1 MPMNTFEVEGK
12 TVCLFPGQQPASP
25 VIYLNTFPGDGEH
38 VFRTAHDA
46 GCPDFSLAA
55 ICGLDWNC
63 DMAPWDAA
71 PAFPRT
77 SPFTG
82 GTQEYLRLLTQKII
96 PLAEGRLANAP
107 PWRGIVGYSMAGLF
121 AIYALCRTDAF
132 SRAASISGS
141 LWFPGMREY
150 VLSHG
155 PCRLPQ
161 RVYFS
166 LGSKESKTRNPM
178 LQSVSQDTQEI
189 AAFYRGRGVDTLFE
203 LNPGNHF
210 DHPEQR
216 TARGIAWLLGGQDA
230 ACPAGGTP

>member
-1 MPMNTFEVEGK
+1 
-12 TVCLFPGQQPASP
+12 
-25 VIYLNTFPGDGEH
+25 
-38 VFRTAHDA
+38 
-46 GCPDFSLAA
+46 
-55 ICGLDWNC
+55 
-63 DMAPWDAA
+63 
-71 PAFPRT
+71 
-77 SPFTG
+77 
-82 GTQEYLRLLTQKII
+82 
-96 PLAEGRLANAP
+96 
-107 PWRGIVGYSMAGLF
+107 
-121 AIYALCRTDAF
+121 
-132 SRAASISGS
+132 
-141 LWFPGMREY
+141 MREY

-230 ACPAGGTP
+230 ACPAGGTPREVFGTLMEYQKERFFYDSGHLQG